1 MILVTGGSGF
11 VGAHLLY
18 RLVKEE
24 SMTIRALKRSHT
36 DLSVCKSIFS
46 YYTSNVDSLF
56 SKIEWVDGD
65 LLDVEALT
73 DALEGVEYVY
83 HAAAVVSF
91 NSSRKKEVVEVN
103 QKGTANLADL
113 SRQMGV
119 KKFCFVSSI
128 AALGSE
134 LNGIEVTEES
144 SWKPTDS
151 HSTYS
156 ISKFWAE
163 MEVWRASREGLNV
176 VVVNPSVIVGAGSWS
191 RGSSKFFPTVYKG
204 LSYYGKGGVG
214 FVGVEDVVRSM
225 TLLMKSSIENER
237 FVLNSQNMNYR
248 EFLTAIANGLK
259 VKAPQKV
266 LTPFIGRLAWQISYL
281 MSKITRREPLV
292 TRESIATSFKTS
304 AYNSNKVKEALEFEF
319 TPIHQVIEESCKRYL
334 TDLKR

>member
-18 RLVKEE
+18 HLVKEE

-103 QKGTANLADL
+103 QKGTANIADL

-191 RGSSKFFPTVYKG
+191 RGSSKFFPTVHKG

-281 MSKITRREPLV
+281 LSKITRKEPLV

-304 AYNSNKVKEALEFEF
+304 AYNSNKVKETLEFEF